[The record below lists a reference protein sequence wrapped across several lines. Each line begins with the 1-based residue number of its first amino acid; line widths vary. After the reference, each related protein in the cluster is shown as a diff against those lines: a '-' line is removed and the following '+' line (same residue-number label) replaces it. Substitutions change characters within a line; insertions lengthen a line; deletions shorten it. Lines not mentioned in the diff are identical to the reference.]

1 MGGEPDFRVASG
13 DRRMGRAGSVAPYN
27 LNLFAALT
35 DVSENGIDALLVD
48 RPQSL

>member
-1 MGGEPDFRVASG
+1 MGGKSDLCLYFGESAVVDLSRPND
-13 DRRMGRAGSVAPYN
+13 